1 MIGSLRGQIIHKQ
14 PPCLIL
20 EVQGVGYEIQSPMTT
35 FYNLTDNSQEIILYT
50 HMTVRDD
57 AQILYGFTQLAER
70 TLFRTLLK
78 VSGVG
83 GKMALAILSGMTTIE
98 FQQAIQTSD
107 ITRLTALPGVGKKT
121 AERLVVEMKDRLPT
135 ASNNPSNTTEAQIPA
150 PNNAKDDAHG
160 ALIALGYKTAEAQ
173 RMLKN
178 IAYEGQPVEAI
189 IRQALQT
196 TRL

>member
-14 PPCLIL
+14 PPYLIL
-20 EVQGVGYEIQSPMTT
+20 EVQGVGYEMQSPMTT
-35 FYNLTDNSQEIILYT
+35 FYNLIDNSQAITLYT
-50 HMTVRDD
+50 HMTVRED

-83 GKMALAILSGMTTIE
+83 GKMALAILSGMTTAE

-107 ITRLTALPGVGKKT
+107 ITTLTALPGIGKKT

-135 ASNNPSNTTEAQIPA
+135 TSNNPSNTTETHTSA
-150 PNNAKDDAHG
+150 PHNAKDDAHG
-160 ALIALGYKTAEAQ
+160 ALIALGYKPAEAQ

-178 IAYEGQPVEAI
+178 ITHEGLPVEAI

-196 TRL
+196 TRI